1 MNKQIIHFGQDL
13 DKAEFYNLIV
23 KVSDINSTE
32 LFNEIRDELLQR
44 GFIIYHFDEHT
55 IEANFKHRYMEV
67 LKKYKELDK
76 ENWIYQTI

>member
-13 DKAEFYNLIV
+13 NKAEFYNLIV

-32 LFNEIRDELLQR
+32 LFNEIRDELLQH

-55 IEANFKHRYMEV
+55 IEANFKHKYLEV
-67 LKKYKELDK
+67 LNKYRELDK
-76 ENWIYQTI
+76 EKWKYQVI

>member
-1 MNKQIIHFGQDL
+1 MKKRILYFGQDL

-44 GFIIYHFDEHT
+44 DFMIYHFDEHT
-55 IEANFKHRYMEV
+55 IEANFKHGYMEV
-67 LKKYKELDK
+67 LNKYSELEKDGWK
-76 ENWIYQTI
+76 QSNG